1 MILELI
7 IVCFLNENMVKS
19 VQNDA
24 VLCIVLQ
31 KALSKQV
38 KNS

>member
-24 VLCIVLQ
+24 VIVYSFAESTEQ
-31 KALSKQV
+31 TGE
-38 KNS
+38 NS